1 MLSYTSQ
8 NLTHMRSITFVM
20 IIIVI
25 IIIVITIII
34 ITCSC
39 NCIRCCCA
47 RLFCLFRFF
56 FFIFFS
62 YFFFIFNLI
71 FFHTLQKHII
81 LQRLKCSVLLDLSI
95 LPRHRFIQAPS
106 PRLTL
111 EFGSSASL
119 AIRSVVPPTVDVSRL
134 LFCISRTISSAKCLT
149 LLPAFSSISF
159 RFIFM
164 IKPVY
169 SSLSFVFVFIMQ
181 RKAPFRAGIQP
192 FLLPC
197 SREVHALYSDTSF
210 SQRSAKEHENSTILA
225 VKYFR
230 SKSIHTGSK
239 KTSIFLN

>member
-1 MLSYTSQ
+1 MLSSTTQ
-8 NLTHMRSITFVM
+8 NLTQMRSSSLLLLLLSLLLLTLLIVFV
-20 IIIVI
+20 V
-25 IIIVITIII
+25 VTLV
-34 ITCSC
+34 C
-39 NCIRCCCA
+39 
-47 RLFCLFRFF
+47 FVFF
-56 FFIFFS
+56 FF
-62 YFFFIFNLI
+62 FFFLFL
-71 FFHTLQKHII
+71 FFKLHLFVHTLQKHII
-81 LQRLKCSVLLDLSI
+81 LQRLKCSFLLDLNI

-159 RFIFM
+159 KFIFM
-164 IKPVY
+164 IKPMY

-210 SQRSAKEHENSTILA
+210 SQPSTIEHENSTFLA
-225 VKYFR
+225 VKYF
-230 SKSIHTGSK
+230 
-239 KTSIFLN
+239 